1 MRSRK
6 RLATRSLVP
15 ISVVSKVWRDAM
27 RRVFLYTAILVALL
41 PALASAQEPPT
52 ASGVI
57 LYFENQGSLFLLH
70 ADHTGD
76 SDRGWGTFGGMIEP
90 GETPRQAAVRE
101 LLEETRC
108 VFNETTAARLVAGS
122 DSVMAGDYVAYVVE
136 VPYVPVYLFESLD
149 LPQGCQSNIY
159 LERGPYAW
167 IPLAEILRV
176 LSLGESGEEMI
187 IHPGMLPRGAHP
199 HLWKRSAEVVR
210 LALEAGLFP
219 TGE

>member
-1 MRSRK
+1 
-6 RLATRSLVP
+6 
-15 ISVVSKVWRDAM
+15 M
-27 RRVFLYTAILVALL
+27 RRVILYAATLVALI
-41 PALASAQEPPT
+41 PALASAQDPPA

-70 ADHTGD
+70 ADHID
-76 SDRGWGTFGGMIEP
+76 SDRGWGTFGGSIEP
-90 GETPRQAAVRE
+90 GETPRQAAIRE

-122 DSVMAGDYVAYVVE
+122 DSVVAGDYAAYVVE
-136 VPYVPVYLFESLD
+136 VPYVPVYLFENLE

-159 LERGPYAW
+159 KERGPYAW
-167 IPLAEILRV
+167 IPLAEMLRV
-176 LSLGESGEEMI
+176 LSLGESGEEML

-210 LALEAGLFP
+210 LAMEAGLFP